1 MATSV
6 KTSSDYNW
14 GYLNPDGTWGPQG
27 TPNNTSESTVGTGTL
42 GKDAFLKLLTTQM
55 QYQDPLNPTSDTEW
69 IAQMAQFS
77 ALEAMQNMAQTTEN
91 TQAFQLVGQYV
102 IIDENS
108 GIGAPKLTAGMVDY
122 VTIQGGKAYINMDG
136 KTYSYDML
144 DSVVSNDYI
153 KVLAESDAA
162 GKATTDD
169 IVKLLQNI
177 LSYSG
182 SSLTTMQYISS
193 LLGGKNS
200 SDSSNETTGPNQDKT
215 DSDDTTKGPADTET
229 EETDNKTDTT
239 KTPEN
244 AAGTTE

>member
-1 MATSV
+1 MANV
-6 KTSSDYNW
+6 KVKADEYNW
-14 GYLNPDGTWGPQG
+14 GYLNPDGTWGAQG

-102 IIDENS
+102 IVDENS
-108 GIGAPKLTAGMVDY
+108 GIGAPKLTAGLVDY
-122 VTIQGGKAYINMDG
+122 VTVQGGKAYLNMDG

-162 GKATTDD
+162 GKATADD

-182 SSLTTMQYISS
+182 SSLVTLQNITS
-193 LLGGKNS
+193 LLNEKNS
-200 SDSSNETTGPNQDKT
+200 SDASSEAAGPDQDKT
-215 DSDDTTKGPADTET
+215 ES
-229 EETDNKTDTT
+229 TDTG
-239 KTPEN
+239 
-244 AAGTTE
+244 AVS